1 MKKIIP
7 FFIFAVFIFA
17 VTSCSVYEDVYF
29 KKDGTVSYSLE
40 FDASALMTMLPVSG
54 SASPIPNDT
63 VISLTQILE
72 EKKDSL
78 QFLREEELA
87 IIENVKPL
95 QMRITNDTI
104 QKTLFF
110 NISGDFENAEAL
122 NRAFNTLNEISAK
135 SKTEK
140 NVGENLISGNVPD
153 TDFNSNYAWDGRI
166 MKRIVVREK
175 PVVDDVSEESSREEE
190 QMKML
195 FSNGKMFV
203 RYHFPER
210 VKKVSNTDAL
220 FSQDGKTVVLEYP
233 SATYLNPTAE
243 KLNIEIE
250 IE

>member
-153 TDFNSNYAWDGRI
+153 TDFNSNYAWDGKI

-175 PVVDDVSEESSREEE
+175 PVVDDVSEERSREEE

-233 SATYLNPTAE
+233 SATYLNPTAK
-243 KLNIEIE
+243 KLDIEIE